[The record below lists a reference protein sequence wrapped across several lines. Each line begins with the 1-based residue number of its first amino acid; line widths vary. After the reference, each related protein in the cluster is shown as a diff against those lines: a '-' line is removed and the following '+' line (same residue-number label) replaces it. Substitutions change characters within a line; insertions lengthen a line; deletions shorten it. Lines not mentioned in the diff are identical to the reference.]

1 MKIKGFLTTSF
12 SDWDGKVSS
21 VIFLPRCNFRCPMC
35 HNHQLVSNPDSL
47 PTVRK
52 NDVVKWLTAKRDFI
66 DGVVVTGGEPTVHKD
81 LEDLL
86 KELKDLGFDVKLD
99 TNGSHPLI
107 LEYLIEQEL
116 VDYIAMDIKAPLD
129 PQKYSELAGVKV
141 DIRKIG
147 QSIGVIMSFG
157 IDYEFRTTVPPTL
170 TKQDVFNIAR
180 EIEGAK
186 KYVLQRFIPDNALS
200 PEYRKLKPY
209 TEAQLKEMAE
219 ICRLVLKNVKVR

>member
-35 HNHQLVSNPDSL
+35 HNHQLVLNPDSL

-52 NDVVKWLTAKRDFI
+52 KDIVKWLTAKRDFI

-107 LEYLIEQEL
+107 LECLIEQEL

-209 TEAQLKEMAE
+209 TEDQLKEMAE
-219 ICRLVLKNVKVR
+219 ICRLVLKNVRVR